1 MGGAFLKAV
10 FMGTPDFA
18 VPSLT
23 KMIGDPEIEIV
34 GVVTQP
40 DRPRGRGN
48 KMTPS
53 PVKRLALDCGLDLFQ
68 PESINTPQSYSK
80 VAEWDPEVIVVVA
93 FGQILKP
100 HILELPPLEC
110 INVHASLL
118 PRYRGA
124 APIHWAV
131 INGERKTGVTT
142 MYMDQ
147 GMDTG
152 DIILQEELAIGE
164 LETTGEV
171 HDRLAR
177 LGADVLLRTLH
188 LIREGQAPRS
198 PQDDSKASYAPLLT
212 REHEVID
219 WGLSAA
225 QIVNH
230 IRGLNPWPGSFTTWK
245 GKTIKLWRAHVW
257 DNGKNAARGL
267 AGQVVIAGKEGIIVQ
282 TGKGLIA
289 ITELQMQNR
298 SRLDAESFLRGNSM
312 KPGEI
317 LGGVSPNDEKQG

>member
-1 MGGAFLKAV
+1 
-10 FMGTPDFA
+10 
-18 VPSLT
+18 
-23 KMIGDPEIEIV
+23 
-34 GVVTQP
+34 
-40 DRPRGRGN
+40 
-48 KMTPS
+48 MTPS

-188 LIREGQAPRS
+188 LIKMDKHHGVPRMIQRPVMLRYS
-198 PQDDSKASYAPLLT
+198 
-212 REHEVID
+212 
-219 WGLSAA
+219 
-225 QIVNH
+225 
-230 IRGLNPWPGSFTTWK
+230 PGSTKSLT
-245 GKTIKLWRAHVW
+245 G
-257 DNGKNAARGL
+257 GL
-267 AGQVVIAGKEGIIVQ
+267 VQ
-282 TGKGLIA
+282 PK
-289 ITELQMQNR
+289 
-298 SRLDAESFLRGNSM
+298 
-312 KPGEI
+312 
-317 LGGVSPNDEKQG
+317 